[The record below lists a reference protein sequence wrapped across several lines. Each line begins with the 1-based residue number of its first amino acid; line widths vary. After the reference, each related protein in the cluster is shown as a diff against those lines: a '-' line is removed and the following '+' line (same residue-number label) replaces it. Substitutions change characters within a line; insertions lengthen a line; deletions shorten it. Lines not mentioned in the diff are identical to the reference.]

1 MPPPHPL
8 TKFEIQKYYQNERKF
23 SGVYSRNN
31 SLKIKHGAYVIN
43 LDENKSIRTHWIALC
58 VNRDN
63 VTYLYSFGVEYLPKK
78 KKNRQQ
84 KYQNKH
90 TKDTCKLFN
99 SVCIIL
105 YWIIDFMLKGKSWL
119 DHTNLFCPNKY
130 EKNDKI
136 ILKHFH

>member
-58 VNRDN
+58 VNGDN

-78 KKNRQQ
+78 KKKKKIDNKNIKTNIQ
-84 KYQNKH
+84 KIHANY
-90 TKDTCKLFN
+90 
-99 SVCIIL
+99 SIVCV
-105 YWIIDFMLKGKSWL
+105 
-119 DHTNLFCPNKY
+119 
-130 EKNDKI
+130 
-136 ILKHFH
+136 